1 VIVAAFQCLTV
12 WLIEHEYLMHD
23 SDCLQIVLQVV
34 ELGISGSRSQ
44 VDISICYLY
53 SRPPV
58 LVAFET
64 SCFIAGLMFCCCCD
78 EEL

>member
-12 WLIEHEYLMHD
+12 WLIEHDYLMHD

-44 VDISICYLY
+44 VDISKCCLY
-53 SRPPV
+53 SWPPF

-64 SCFIAGLMFCCCCD
+64 FV
-78 EEL
+78 